1 MSTEPDARI
10 IIDKLL
16 REAGWIMPGEDQP
29 PNVTTEIK
37 NDAGEA
43 DYVLLDS
50 KGFPLC
56 AIEAK
61 RSAKSPLVGKEQARG
76 YADSLKCRFILLSN
90 SIQHYLWDLDQGS
103 PFVIEQ
109 FPSQAQ
115 LEMRKNEFNPPID
128 EYEEIENDY
137 VTLTQFPKYKQHPDY
152 LDEENKED
160 FINKNKLKFL
170 RDYQLNAVHA
180 VQKGIKEGKDRFLL
194 EMATGTGKTLT
205 STAIMKMFLRLYKV
219 KRVLFLV
226 DRIEL
231 ENQAKTEF
239 NEILSND
246 YQTVIW
252 KENTSDWRKAEIV
265 VSTVQSFI
273 TKNKYKKIFNH
284 NDFDLVISDEAHRS
298 LGARSRRVFE
308 YFNGFKL
315 GLTAT
320 PKNFLRSVDI
330 DKLGE
335 KDPRQL
341 EKRFMLDTYTTFGCE
356 SGEPTFRYSLEDGV
370 KDGYLINPRVL
381 DARTEITT
389 DLLSKEGYFFEGE
402 DEDGKDISETFT
414 KKDFEK
420 KFFSKKTNIIFCETF
435 LKNAKRDPY
444 TGEIGKTLIFCVSQ
458 SHATK
463 IAQIL
468 NVLADK
474 MFPNQYR
481 SDFAVQVTSEIEN
494 AQTMTIN
501 FTDRNNSLN
510 GQSQVNPYY
519 KTSKT
524 RVCVTVGMM
533 TTGYD
538 CKDILNICLMRPV
551 YSPSEFIQ
559 MKGRGTRK
567 NDFRFHW
574 ISDNEIPQDV
584 NSQKEEFLLFD
595 FMGNYEYFEKDF
607 DYDEILELP
616 KKPSIPVDTGDDDDE
631 DYDDVTIDILDP
643 MKLIEEI
650 RLGNQGMRIDRDLY
664 PSFKKDI
671 QSNQTIKEMVE
682 NLKFDDAEQYLID
695 NVLDK
700 PQEFYTLDKL
710 KKSLELDRK
719 LTVSELLLYAFDHI
733 DKIKTRK
740 ECIEEEFEKF
750 DDKFHP
756 SEDDFYD
763 TKQFFESYI
772 LDKDYRDIIDSKRFV
787 ELNVHPSGQA
797 FKNIPQ
803 EFREQI
809 PLYVREN
816 VDMERLVSA

>member
-61 RSAKSPLVGKEQARG
+61 RSAKSPLVGKEQARR
-76 YADSLKCRFILLSN
+76 YADSLNCRFILLSN

-265 VSTVQSFI
+265 VSTVQSFV

-402 DEDGKDISETFT
+402 DEEGKDISETFT

-510 GQSQVNPYY
+510 GQSQMNPYY

-643 MKLIEEI
+643 IKLIEEI

-664 PSFKKDI
+664 PSFKRDI

-700 PQEFYTLDKL
+700 PKEFYTLDKL

-772 LDKDYRDIIDSKRFV
+772 LDKDYRDIIDTGMFA
-787 ELNVHPSGQA
+787 ELNFHPSGQA

-809 PLYVREN
+809 PLYVKEN

>member
-43 DYVLLDS
+43 DYILLDS
-50 KGFPLC
+50 RGFPLC

-128 EYEEIENDY
+128 EHEEIENDY

-152 LDEENKED
+152 LNEENKED

-170 RDYQLNAVHA
+170 RDYQLNAVHE

-402 DEDGKDISETFT
+402 DEEGKDISETFT

-567 NDFRFHW
+567 NDFRFNW
-574 ISDNEIPQDV
+574 ISENEIPQDV

-671 QSNQTIKEMVE
+671 QNNQTIKEMVE

-750 DDKFHP
+750 DDKFNP
-756 SEDDFYD
+756 SEDNFYD

-772 LDKDYRDIIDSKRFV
+772 LDKDYRDIIDSKRFA

-809 PLYVREN
+809 PLYVKEN

>member
-128 EYEEIENDY
+128 EHEEIENDY

-265 VSTVQSFI
+265 VSTVQSFV

-389 DLLSKEGYFFEGE
+389 DLLSKEGYFFKGE
-402 DEDGKDISETFT
+402 DEEGKDISETFT

-481 SDFAVQVTSEIEN
+481 SDFAVQVTSEIED

-510 GQSQVNPYY
+510 GQSQLNPYY

-551 YSPSEFIQ
+551 YSPSDFIQ

-574 ISDNEIPQDV
+574 ISDNEIPLDV

-607 DYDEILELP
+607 DYDDILELP
-616 KKPSIPVDTGDDDDE
+616 KKPSVPVDTGDDDDE

-650 RLGNQGMRIDRDLY
+650 RLGNKGMRIDRDLY
-664 PSFKKDI
+664 PSFKRVI

-682 NLKFDDAEQYLID
+682 NFKFQDAEQYLID

-710 KKSLELDRK
+710 RKSLELDRK
-719 LTVSELLLYAFDHI
+719 LTVSELLLYTFDHI

-740 ECIEEEFEKF
+740 ECIEEEFENF
-750 DDKFHP
+750 DDKFHL
-756 SEDDFYD
+756 SEDNFDD

-772 LDKDYRDIIDSKRFV
+772 LDKDYREIIDSKRFA
-787 ELNVHPSGQA
+787 ELNLHPSGQA
-797 FKNIPQ
+797 FLSIPK
-803 EFREQI
+803 ELREQI
-809 PLYVREN
+809 PVYIRDN
-816 VDMERLVSA
+816 VDIERLVSA

>member
-137 VTLTQFPKYKQHPDY
+137 VTLTQFPKYRQHPDY
-152 LDEENKED
+152 LDKENKED

-246 YQTVIW
+246 FQTVIW

-265 VSTVQSFI
+265 VSTVQSFV

-402 DEDGKDISETFT
+402 DEEGKDISETFT

-463 IAQIL
+463 IVQIL

-567 NDFRFHW
+567 NDFKLHW
-574 ISDNEIPQDV
+574 ISENEIPQDV

-595 FMGNYEYFEKDF
+595 FMGNYEYFEQDF

-616 KKPSIPVDTGDDDDE
+616 KKPLIPVDTGDDDDE

-671 QSNQTIKEMVE
+671 QNNQTIKKMVE

-695 NVLDK
+695 NVLVL
-700 PQEFYTLDKL
+700 PQDFYTLDKL

-756 SEDDFYD
+756 SEDDFFD

-772 LDKDYRDIIDSKRFV
+772 LDKDYRDIIDSKRFA

-797 FKNIPQ
+797 FKNISQ
-803 EFREQI
+803 ELREQI
-809 PLYVREN
+809 PLYVKEN